1 MNRGFS
7 LCWFL
12 FSFFCDV
19 CFVVLGGLGFCL
31 RKFFKTKE
39 AFKTEPFVLGFD
51 FLLWL
56 VFKSHFDF

>member
-1 MNRGFS
+1 MFVL
-7 LCWFL
+7 LCW
-12 FSFFCDV
+12 
-19 CFVVLGGLGFCL
+19 GGLGFCL

-39 AFKTEPFVLGFD
+39 ALKTESFVLGFD